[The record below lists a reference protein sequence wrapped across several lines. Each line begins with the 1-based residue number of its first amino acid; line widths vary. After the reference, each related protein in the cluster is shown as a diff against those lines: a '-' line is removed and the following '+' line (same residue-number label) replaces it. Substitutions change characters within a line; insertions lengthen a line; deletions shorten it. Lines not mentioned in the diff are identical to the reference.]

1 MRTQSHSLGAGKGT
15 ATAQMVIEEE
25 AEPEQCPGPQASGVG
40 QHERQR
46 LNDVGRTREQ
56 DFTLGKCFAN
66 SRNAPCSR

>member
-15 ATAQMVIEEE
+15 ATAQIVIEKE

-46 LNDVGRTREQ
+46 LNDGGEA
-56 DFTLGKCFAN
+56 GW
-66 SRNAPCSR
+66 PCRRALPVLARSGGSP